1 VTERAVH
8 DVAIVGLGPTGA
20 MLANLLGAAGLSVV
34 VLEKES
40 GIFAL
45 PRAIHFDGEVL
56 RILQG
61 AGLRDAALA
70 IARPGEQGM
79 HFVNGAGETMLIR
92 GGATALGPHGG
103 ANNYYFHQPQL
114 EAVLREGLARFPN
127 VDVRL
132 RHEVLSVDQDAD
144 SAVLQVRDLEADRTS
159 SVRARYVVGCD
170 GARSPVRARMGSP
183 MTDLG
188 LKQPWLV
195 FDVVLEKDVALPQHT
210 VQHCD
215 PARPMTYCNVVGNR
229 RRWEIMVL
237 PGDDREAML
246 RPEALWRLVAPWLRP
261 DQARLE
267 RAAIYTFHS
276 VIAQGWRSARLLLA
290 GDACHQTPPFL
301 GQGMCAGIRD
311 AANLAWKLE
320 AVLRRKAAPS
330 LLDTYESE
338 RAPHVRAL
346 IELAVRLGNIIQ
358 TTDPALAAERD
369 ARFRTGRPE
378 IFELPPQMLGAG
390 AFDATVGAAYEIRG
404 VFSDAKGRP
413 IGLNLT
419 QGETQDSKA
428 LSLFGRFGYE
438 LSPSAR
444 LDLIA
449 SRFELKGDGD
459 YVATPGNRALGLP
472 TSAVR
477 GNPPGKSAQNRT
489 ESIALSLTDSDLGG
503 GNFVSQI
510 FFNRSRDTFGGEVA
524 TQATFQDVRI
534 APIGTLFDQ
543 SQNRSRKFGGK
554 LSYERGIPG
563 FEDLTLTL
571 GFDALWDTTEQRLIA
586 TGRTWVPPTDFRSLA
601 PFAQANL
608 KLFDGLIRV
617 AGGARYENVKI
628 TIDDY
633 VTLATTTTPR
643 GGVSVAGGSPTFDD
657 VLINGGV
664 IVEPIDG
671 IRAYASYAEGF
682 TVPDVGRIT
691 RAIGTVGVDIDTF
704 LDISPIV
711 SNNREIGFEVKR
723 GPLDASASYFW
734 SSSDKGQLLIA
745 RPDRIFDVQR
755 LRVEIQGLEL
765 NLGVQTPIDGLK
777 FNVGYAHLIGRFD
790 SDAVPDGIVDSD
802 LDGTNISPDRLNLA
816 ANYNSGPFSAR
827 IQTQVYFK
835 RRFDGKARAADDA
848 NPLRPLKLSDN
859 DFGGYTLTDAHVRY
873 QTAIGGISL
882 SVQNLFNKQYIDYS
896 SDTRLPTDQLSYFAG
911 RGRTFT
917 LGWDYRF

>member
-1 VTERAVH
+1 MIRK
-8 DVAIVGLGPTGA
+8 
-20 MLANLLGAAGLSVV
+20 LLV
-34 VLEKES
+34 
-40 GIFAL
+40 
-45 PRAIHFDGEVL
+45 
-56 RILQG
+56 
-61 AGLRDAALA
+61 AALA
-70 IARPGEQGM
+70 STALSAPALAEEAADAATSDDTIIVTAARTILPPSALPLTIDVIDKEALDQQIAMSGSVTDAVANLTASFSPTRQKLS
-79 HFVNGAGETMLIR
+79 GAGETLRGRSPLYAINGIPQSTPLRDGSRDGFTIDGFFVDRVELIYGSNALQGI
-92 GGATALGPHGG
+92 GGTGG
-103 ANNYYFHQPQL
+103 IVNQVTVGAPS
-114 EAVLREGLARFPN
+114 EEGLSGRT
-127 VDVRL
+127 L
-132 RHEVLSVDQDAD
+132 LQGTAD
-144 SAVLQVRDLEADRTS
+144 NDFSKA
-159 SVRARYVVGCD
+159 G
-170 GARSPVRARMGSP
+170 MG
-183 MTDLG
+183 G
-188 LKQPWLV
+188 K
-195 FDVVLEKDVALPQHT
+195 
-210 VQHCD
+210 
-215 PARPMTYCNVVGNR
+215 
-229 RRWEIMVL
+229 
-237 PGDDREAML
+237 
-246 RPEALWRLVAPWLRP
+246 
-261 DQARLE
+261 
-267 RAAIYTFHS
+267 
-276 VIAQGWRSARLLLA
+276 LA
-290 GDACHQTPPFL
+290 G
-301 GQGMCAGIRD
+301 
-311 AANLAWKLE
+311 
-320 AVLRRKAAPS
+320 
-330 LLDTYESE
+330 
-338 RAPHVRAL
+338 L
-346 IELAVRLGNIIQ
+346 IQ
-358 TTDPALAAERD
+358 YK
-369 ARFRTGRPE
+369 
-378 IFELPPQMLGAG
+378 AG

-404 VFSDAKGRP
+404 VFSDAGGRP

-444 LDLIA
+444 IDLIA

-503 GNFVSQI
+503 GDFVSQI

-628 TIDDY
+628 KIDDY
-633 VTLATTTTPR
+633 TTLATTTTPR

-657 VLINGGV
+657 ILINGG
-664 IVEPIDG
+664 IIIEPIDG

-691 RAIGTVGVDIDTF
+691 RSIGTAGVDIDNF
-704 LDISPIV
+704 LDISPVV

-777 FNVGYAHLIGRFD
+777 LNVGYAHLIGRFD

-802 LDGTNISPDRLNLA
+802 LDGSNISPDRLNLA
-816 ANYNSGPFSAR
+816 ASYASGPFSAR

-835 RRFDGKARAADDA
+835 RRFDSKARAADDA
-848 NPLRPLKLSDN
+848 NPLRPLKLGDN
-859 DFGGYTLTDAHVRY
+859 DFGGYTLTDANVRY
-873 QTAIGGISL
+873 QTGIGGISL